1 MHYPQTDPF
10 FEQLQRYIQEGLD
23 SAERGE
29 LVSADEVRAHFQAR
43 SLQLQQ
49 QEQSPQSRLRSR

>member
-1 MHYPQTDPF
+1 MHQPKTDPF

-23 SAERGE
+23 PAERGE

>member
-1 MHYPQTDPF
+1 MHQPQTDPF
-10 FEQLQRYIQEGLD
+10 FEQVQRDIQEGID

-49 QEQSPQSRLRSR
+49 QEQGRLRNL

>member
-1 MHYPQTDPF
+1 MHQPQTDPF
-10 FEQLQRYIQEGLD
+10 FEQVQRDIQEGID

-43 SLQLQQ
+43 
-49 QEQSPQSRLRSR
+49 R